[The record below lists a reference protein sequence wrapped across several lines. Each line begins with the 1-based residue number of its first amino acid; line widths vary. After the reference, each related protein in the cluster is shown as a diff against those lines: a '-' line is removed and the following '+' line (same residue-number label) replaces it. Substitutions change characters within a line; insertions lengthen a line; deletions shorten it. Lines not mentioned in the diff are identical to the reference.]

1 LLSAYNLEPTTY
13 NNDNNDNYNNNY
25 NNYNPSLQPARTYQ
39 LSFTSCLGIVIGSI
53 IGSGIFMVPS
63 FMIKIL
69 PSPMMLFAVWIVAA
83 IVSIIGG
90 LVVIGMGTAFPQARD
105 LLDYYHMIFPKWV
118 GYLFNLGSNWIINP
132 FGTVIVGFVFA
143 EYLGYF
149 FPLDPIGVKLVTI
162 ALLLTLT
169 IINTLNMEI
178 ADRFQIL
185 FTGTKVF
192 SIILLVVFLL
202 VPGKGSIQHFS
213 MNEIGNWNTIKIIG
227 AFFAASTGALNAFDG
242 WYLVSHLTPEV
253 KGGVKTVGKSI
264 VVGLL
269 ICMSLYLLTTF
280 AYQFVLTPHEIANSN
295 MVAVTALEKVMGGWA
310 PALVTVL
317 ILIST
322 TSSVNAFL
330 ISSSR
335 LMQSTAEQKMLPA
348 LFKYKNKKQIPVAAF
363 WIIFIF
369 QTMLVITGT
378 YEILLDFTLFVVWL
392 FVTVLTGGFLYIY
405 IREKLVLPGF
415 RRIPM
420 ILACSILLVFGILY
434 LLNFFIT
441 F

>member
-1 LLSAYNLEPTTY
+1 MATTK
-13 NNDNNDNYNNNY
+13 
-25 NNYNPSLQPARTYQ
+25 SYQ
-39 LSFTSCLGIVIGSI
+39 LSFLSCLGIVIGSI

-63 FMIKIL
+63 IMIKAL
-69 PSPMMLFAVWIVAA
+69 PSPMMLFAVWIVSA

-105 LLDYYHMIFPKWV
+105 LLDYYNMIFPKWV
-118 GYLFNLGSNWIINP
+118 GYLFNIGSNWIINP
-132 FGTVIVGFVFA
+132 FGTVVVGFVFS
-143 EYLGYF
+143 EYLKYF
-149 FPLDPIGVKLVTI
+149 FPLNAMEVKLVTI
-162 ALLLTLT
+162 ALLLVLT
-169 IINTLNMEI
+169 TINTFNMEI
-178 ADRFQIL
+178 ADRFQIF

-192 SIILLVVFLL
+192 SIFLL
-202 VPGKGSIQHFS
+202 VLFLLLPGKGNIQHFS
-213 MNEIGNWNTIKIIG
+213 MSEISNWNTIKILG

-242 WYLVSHLTPEV
+242 WYLVSHMTQEV

-280 AYQFVLTPHEIANSN
+280 AYQFVLTPSEIANSN
-295 MVAVTALEKVMGGWA
+295 MVAVTALEKVMGGCA
-310 PALVTVL
+310 PALVTIL

-322 TSSVNAFL
+322 SSSVNAFL

-348 LFKYKNKKQIPVAAF
+348 FLSTKSKKQIPVAAF
-363 WIIFIF
+363 WIIFLF
-369 QTMLVITGT
+369 QTILVITGT

-392 FVTVLTGGFLYIY
+392 FVTILTGGFLYVY
-405 IREKLVLPGF
+405 VREKLVLPGF
-415 RRIPM
+415 KRIPM
-420 ILACSILLVFGILY
+420 IMACIILLVFGILY
-434 LLNFFIT
+434 LINFFIT

>member
-1 LLSAYNLEPTTY
+1 
-13 NNDNNDNYNNNY
+13 
-25 NNYNPSLQPARTYQ
+25 
-39 LSFTSCLGIVIGSI
+39 
-53 IGSGIFMVPS
+53 
-63 FMIKIL
+63 
-69 PSPMMLFAVWIVAA
+69 MMLFAVWIVSA

-105 LLDYYHMIFPKWV
+105 LLDYYNMIFPKWV
-118 GYLFNLGSNWIINP
+118 GYLFNIGSNWIINP
-132 FGTVIVGFVFA
+132 FGTVVVGFVFA
-143 EYLGYF
+143 EYLRYF
-149 FPLDPIGVKLVTI
+149 FPLDAMGVKLVTI
-162 ALLLTLT
+162 ALLLVLT
-169 IINTLNMEI
+169 TINTFNMEI
-178 ADRFQIL
+178 ADRFQIF
-185 FTGTKVF
+185 FTGTKVV
-192 SIILLVVFLL
+192 SIILLVLFLFL
-202 VPGKGSIQHFS
+202 PGKGNLQHFS
-213 MNEIGNWNTIKIIG
+213 MSEISNWNTIKILG

-242 WYLVSHLTPEV
+242 WYLVSHMTQEV
-253 KGGVKTVGKSI
+253 KGGVRTVGKSI

-280 AYQFVLTPHEIANSN
+280 AYQFVLTPNEIANSN

-310 PALVTVL
+310 PALVTIL

-322 TSSVNAFL
+322 SSSVNAFL

-348 LFKYKNKKQIPVAAF
+348 FLSIKSKKQIPVAAF
-363 WIIFIF
+363 WIMFIF
-369 QTMLVITGT
+369 QSILVITGT

-392 FVTVLTGGFLYIY
+392 FVTILTGGFLYVY
-405 IREKLVLPGF
+405 MREKLVLPGF

-420 ILACSILLVFGILY
+420 ILACIILLAFGILY